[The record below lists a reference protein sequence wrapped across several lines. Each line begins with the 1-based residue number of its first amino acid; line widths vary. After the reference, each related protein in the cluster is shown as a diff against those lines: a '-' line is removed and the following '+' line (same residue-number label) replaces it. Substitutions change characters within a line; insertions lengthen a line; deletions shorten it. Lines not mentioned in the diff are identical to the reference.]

1 MTSILFA
8 VFFFVF
14 GFLVSYLIH
23 LLIASA
29 EKNKIKNFIATYKE
43 YEVKITDSSC
53 RLSCDKGYIEVET
66 KNYLSFIQRG
76 GRDEK

>member
-43 YEVKITDSSC
+43 YDVKIIDSSC
-53 RLSCDKGYIEVET
+53 RISCEKGYIDVET
-66 KNYLSFIQRG
+66 NNYLNFIQRG